1 MLYENC
7 EIELRK
13 LLEEITQQDLS
24 QVRSDA
30 DLEETLG
37 LDSLDRLTFAAE
49 VEDRFQLVISDER
62 LAGLKTLSDLAGAV
76 ETTLREAA

>member
-1 MLYENC
+1 MLYDDC
-7 EIELRK
+7 QIELRK
-13 LLEEITQQDLS
+13 LLQEITQQDLS

-37 LDSLDRLTFAAE
+37 LDSLARLTFAAE

-62 LAGLKTLSDLAGAV
+62 LAGLRTLSDLACAV